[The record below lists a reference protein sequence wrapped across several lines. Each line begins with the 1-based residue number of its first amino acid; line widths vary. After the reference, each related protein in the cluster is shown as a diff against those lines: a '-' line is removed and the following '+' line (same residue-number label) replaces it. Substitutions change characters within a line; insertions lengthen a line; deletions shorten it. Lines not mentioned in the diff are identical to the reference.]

1 MIVTDETNIGKVGA
15 EVVVAENAMS
25 STFPLMK
32 NHLKIVM
39 ATKIMMTIK
48 T

>member
-32 NHLKIVM
+32 NHLNIVM
-39 ATKIMMTIK
+39 VTKIMMITG